1 MLFTFLSCIISC
13 IYCQRPPSLDN
24 VEQPL
29 GSSMDV
35 MKPRG
40 RSPLRKNPNPLF
52 FSYSLS
58 DFREEISIHYMRFLM
73 PLITTLSDF
82 LFQRGDFVF
91 VVHARY
97 IQNRYDPTLM
107 LKSHIRKQFVRI
119 TQYFLDGTSWEISE
133 FLKKGSFFFFLN
145 GKKKKKAIS
154 KFQTNHILGERV

>member
-1 MLFTFLSCIISC
+1 MDT
-13 IYCQRPPSLDN
+13 

-58 DFREEISIHYMRFLM
+58 DFREDISIHYMLFLM
-73 PLITTLSDF
+73 PLIITLSDF

-97 IQNRYDPTLM
+97 IQNRYDLTLM
-107 LKSHIRKQFVRI
+107 LKSHIRKYVRI
-119 TQYFLDGTSWEISE
+119 TQYFLDGTFWEISE

-145 GKKKKKAIS
+145 GKKRKRQFPNFKPI
-154 KFQTNHILGERV
+154 TY